1 MRVLSRLFCA
11 TLAGLTWLAA
21 INRRDLGPFFER
33 QPVRLTLPMVPVD
46 SGLPSPPAV
55 KGSPMRVLQS
65 PARWAHLS
73 QILVSSKLGKADR

>member
-21 INRRDLGPFFER
+21 INRRDLGSSFER
-33 QPVRLTLPMVPVD
+33 QPVRLTLPMMPAGL
-46 SGLPSPPAV
+46 GLPSPLAV

-65 PARWAHLS
+65 PVGWAHLS
-73 QILVSSKLGKADR
+73 QIFIPSKLGKADR